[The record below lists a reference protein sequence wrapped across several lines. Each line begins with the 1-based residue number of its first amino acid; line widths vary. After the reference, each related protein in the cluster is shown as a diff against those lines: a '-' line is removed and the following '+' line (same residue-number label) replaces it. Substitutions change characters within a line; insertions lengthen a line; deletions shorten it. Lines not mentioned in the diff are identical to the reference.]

1 MAGRRS
7 TSMKDVAILAG
18 VSVGTVSNVLNRPD
32 AVSETTRA
40 KVHDAINKLGWIR
53 NETARSLRAGRSHSI
68 GLIVMDISN
77 PFFTDLARGVEDVM
91 SAAGY
96 SVLLANSAQQRVR
109 EDLHLEQLGRQRV
122 SGVVLAPVGAN
133 IKIRTLEQ
141 FGIPVVLADRAGNS
155 PDMCTVSVDDF
166 AGGRLAAS
174 HLLEQGHNRL
184 AFVGGDPRIRQ
195 VHDRHDGAA
204 REVMLAG
211 PDASLEVIAT
221 EHLDIAAGR
230 DIAAGL
236 AKMPETDRPTGVFAA
251 NDLVAIGLLQG
262 LMTRGIRVPDD
273 IAIVGY
279 DDIEF
284 AAAATVPLS
293 SIRQPRVEL
302 GRRAAELLLAE
313 IDEAPEAGPH
323 QHENV
328 RFTPE
333 LAARASS
340 MANKPAQSG
349 RPPKRIERSR
359 RTRPTPV

>member
-96 SVLLANSAQQRVR
+96 SVLLANSAQQSVR

-133 IKIRTLEQ
+133 IKIRILEQ

-174 HLLEQGHNRL
+174 RLLEQGHNRL

-211 PDASLEVIAT
+211 PDASLDVIAT
-221 EHLDIAAGR
+221 EHLDITAGR
-230 DIAAGL
+230 DIAASL
-236 AKMPETDRPTGVFAA
+236 AKMPERSRPTGVFAA
-251 NDLVAIGLLQG
+251 NDLVAIRAPPGSDDPRDPRTRRHRHRRVRRTSVRRRRHRSAVLDPATTGRARAPRRRATPGGDRQG
-262 LMTRGIRVPDD
+262 P
-273 IAIVGY
+273 
-279 DDIEF
+279 
-284 AAAATVPLS
+284 
-293 SIRQPRVEL
+293 
-302 GRRAAELLLAE
+302 GRR
-313 IDEAPEAGPH
+313 P
-323 QHENV
+323 
-328 RFTPE
+328 
-333 LAARASS
+333 S
-340 MANKPAQSG
+340 PA
-349 RPPKRIERSR
+349 
-359 RTRPTPV
+359 

>member
-1 MAGRRS
+1 
-7 TSMKDVAILAG
+7 MKDVAILAG
-18 VSVGTVSNVLNRPD
+18 VSVGTVSNVLNRPE
-32 AVSETTRA
+32 AVSEITRA
-40 KVHDAINKLGWIR
+40 KVQDAISKLGWIR

-68 GLIVMDISN
+68 GLVVMDISN
-77 PFFTDLARGVEDVM
+77 PFFTDMARGVEDVM
-91 SAAGY
+91 TAAGY
-96 SVLLANSAQQRVR
+96 SVLLANSAEQSAR

-122 SGVVLAPVGAN
+122 SGVVLAPVGAG
-133 IKIRTLEQ
+133 IRTRILEQ

-166 AGGRLAAS
+166 AGGRLAAA
-174 HLLEQGHNRL
+174 HLLEQGHSRL
-184 AFVGGDPRIRQ
+184 AFVGGNPRIRQ

-211 PDASLEVIAT
+211 PDASLHAIAT
-221 EHLDIAAGR
+221 EHLDITAGR

-236 AKMPETDRPTGVFAA
+236 ARMPETDRPTGVFAA

-284 AAAATVPLS
+284 AAAAAVPLS

-313 IDEAPEAGPH
+313 IDEDSEAGIH

-328 RFTPE
+328 RFTPQ

-340 MANKPAQSG
+340 LGKTPARG
-349 RPPKRIERSR
+349 RGPDQRVDQPR
-359 RTRPTPV
+359 RTQPTSAATL